1 LLKASREIPDTN
13 DGRSLMAELSARGN
27 QMAVLKGKVAAF
39 RDEVESLI
47 AFHEAW
53 RPMVADAALRQRMGD
68 SYATHTFEVIR
79 VALRREVMMGLT
91 RLWDNNRWAVSLKNI
106 GNCLRDKR
114 VVEALVMES
123 VDNWGRRPSEDD
135 SPAPPE
141 PDIGK
146 VNPEREWIKKSLA
159 GTLRPRIDRALAIID
174 KYQDGGS
181 GFATRKHLEGLRD
194 KWLAHREVKSTVPAT
209 LDRTDE
215 EIEAYYQD
223 MLALVEALTHAVDK
237 AAYNPSQT
245 ADVRKTYAR
254 YFWNGAPY

>member
-1 LLKASREIPDTN
+1 
-13 DGRSLMAELSARGN
+13 
-27 QMAVLKGKVAAF
+27 MAVNENQVAILKGKVAAF

-53 RPMVADAALRQRMGD
+53 RPMVADAALRQRMGN
-68 SYATHTFEVIR
+68 SYATHTFEIIR
-79 VALRREVMMGLT
+79 IALRREVMMGLT

-123 VDNWGRRPSEDD
+123 VNNWGRLSSDD
-135 SPAPPE
+135 APPSLAE
-141 PDIGK
+141 PNIGTIK
-146 VNPEREWIKKSLA
+146 PEREWIKGSMA
-159 GTLRPRIDRALAIID
+159 GTLQPQIDRALAIID

-194 KWLAHREVKSTVPAT
+194 KWLAHREVKSGVPAA

-237 AAYNPSQT
+237 AAYDPSET

-254 YFWNGAPY
+254 YFWNGVRSERMEGHPDYRGE